1 MSKFVI
7 VAESGAD
14 IPVEVRERYNI
25 HIVPMHVI
33 IGDETMDDGT
43 VSGREVY
50 ERSPRTRR
58 DAKDQRR
65 HAARLRDHVRS
76 LA

>member
-33 IGDETMDDGT
+33 IGDETMDDGA
-43 VSGREVY
+43 VSGHEVY
-50 ERSPRTRR
+50 ERSRALGVMPKTS
-58 DAKDQRR
+58 AG
-65 HAARLRDHVRS
+65 HAARLCHHVRS